1 MEMGDDAR
9 AGAAD
14 RAPIKRKVGS
24 KTMGKKIRC
33 PSPKCGSFNF
43 EAVASSK
50 KSLSLGKGIV
60 GGVLLGPIGAVG
72 GAMLGKKGKT
82 TFVCHDCGNT
92 WQVKL

>member
-1 MEMGDDAR
+1 
-9 AGAAD
+9 
-14 RAPIKRKVGS
+14 
-24 KTMGKKIRC
+24 MGKKIKC
-33 PSPKCGSFNF
+33 PKCGGLNF
-43 EAVASSK
+43 ETAASSK